1 MLRLHRFA
9 ACLVACSMLV
19 SSCGRPAPPP
29 APVVDPTPASGY
41 GGYGYG
47 YGEPVGQFKD
57 DAKTNAEVDPDTLA
71 LAFVDS
77 SGQPVSIKDYRGSKN
92 VVLIFTRGY
101 PGFVCPNCSTL
112 TSRLIANYDE
122 FTKRDAEV
130 LVVYPGDKTHL
141 EDFVKASKPTQ
152 ASEKAVPFPILLDEG
167 FQAVDK
173 LKIHADLAKP
183 STFILDKQGAV
194 RFAYVGASSA
204 DRPSIKAMLD
214 QLDAIQGPAKAE

>member
-1 MLRLHRFA
+1 MLRHPRRFV
-9 ACLVACSMLV
+9 ACLVMLIA
-19 SSCGRPAPPP
+19 SCGRSTPPP
-29 APVVDPTPASGY
+29 APVTYGTPGY
-41 GGYGYG
+41 GGYG

-57 DAKTNAEVDPDTLA
+57 DAQSNAQLDPESLA
-71 LAFVDS
+71 LDFVDS
-77 SGQPVSIKDYRGSKN
+77 TGKPVNINDYRGSKN

-112 TSRLIANYDE
+112 TSRLIANHDE

-130 LVVYPGDKTHL
+130 LVVYPGDKAHL
-141 EDFVKASKPTQ
+141 DDFVKASKPAQ
-152 ASEKAVPFPILLDEG
+152 SADKPVPFAILLDEG

-173 LKIHADLAKP
+173 LKIRADLAKP
-183 STFILDKQGAV
+183 STFILDKEGQV

-214 QLDAIQGPAKAE
+214 QLDAIQGTGKTL